1 MRIVVIGAGSVGAH
15 VAFRLL
21 EQGASVILLDAAS
34 PGRGTTA
41 SSVAWLSE
49 FPQMSWTEEAG
60 RAALRRRVHEVFK
73 GLQEE
78 VPGDYVHWTGAVLW
92 GNPHERDPYREAA
105 DRVRALGRDVRTIDA
120 AAAREIEPAIVLPD
134 DEVVFYEPGS
144 GWVDG
149 PGIVNALTAEFVRRG
164 GELRQGARVVWVEQ
178 SGARVTGVT
187 LADGSRIEA
196 DAFVNAAGSWAT
208 HIAAMA
214 DLAIPLDL
222 VPGRMIYTRP
232 FSPGEGPRHVVNA
245 PDWCGRPDPSGGFAI
260 HWRGAPQEPGHG
272 ANTRSARDVIAAASA
287 VIPALAGTEPARSAI
302 GVRPIPPN
310 GPIIGALPWL
320 SNFYF
325 TVSHG
330 GIGWGPT
337 WGWMAARELL
347 HGESVSELSA
357 MRPERFYLAPIAIGR
372 FADDAEQVT
381 A

>member
-21 EQGASVILLDAAS
+21 EQGASVVLVDAAR
-34 PGRGTTA
+34 PGQGTTA

-60 RAALRRRVHEVFK
+60 RAALRRQVHGVFHD
-73 GLQEE
+73 LQQE

-92 GNPHERDPYREAA
+92 GNPHERAPYAEAA
-105 DRVRALGRDVRTIDA
+105 ERVRAMGRAVQTIDA
-120 AAAREIEPAIVLPD
+120 ATARSIEPAIVLPD
-134 DEVVFYEPGS
+134 DEVVFFEPGS

-149 PGIVNALTAEFVRRG
+149 PGIVSALTAEFTRRG
-164 GELRQGARVVWVEQ
+164 GVMRSGARVVSVEQ
-178 SGARVTGVT
+178 RGGRVSGVRLDDGT
-187 LADGSRIEA
+187 LLEA

-208 HIAAMA
+208 HLAAMA
-214 DLAIPLDL
+214 DLAVPLDL
-222 VPGRMIYTRP
+222 VPGRMIYTEP
-232 FSPGEGPRHVVNA
+232 FAPEQGPTRIVNA

-272 ANTRSARDVIAAASA
+272 ANTRSAQEVITAASA
-287 VIPALAGTEPARSAI
+287 VIPALAGTAPARTSV
-302 GVRPIPPN
+302 GVRPIPPG
-310 GPIIGALPWL
+310 GPVIGAVPWL
-320 SNFYF
+320 ENFYF

-347 HGESVSELSA
+347 HGERVPELSA
-357 MRPERFYLAPIAIGR
+357 MRPERFYLEPIAIGR
-372 FADDAEQVT
+372 FADDAEQVP

>member
-21 EQGASVILLDAAS
+21 EQGASVTLLDAS
-34 PGRGTTA
+34 TPGRGTTSA
-41 SSVAWLSE
+41 SVAWLSE

-60 RAALRRRVHEVFK
+60 RAALRRSVHDVFR
-73 GLQEE
+73 GLQDE
-78 VPGDYVHWTGAVLW
+78 VPGDYVHWTGALLW
-92 GNPHERDPYREAA
+92 GHRHERESYREAA
-105 DRVRALGRDVRTIDA
+105 ERVRALGRDVRTIEA
-120 AAAREIEPAIVLPD
+120 AQAREIDPSIVLPD

-149 PGIVNALTAEFVRRG
+149 PGIVEALTAEFLRRG
-164 GELRQGARVVWVEQ
+164 GDLRRNARVVGIEQ
-178 SGARVTGVT
+178 GGERVTGVR
-187 LADGSRIEA
+187 LAGGELLEA
-196 DAFVNAAGSWAT
+196 DAFVNAAGSWAS

-222 VPGRMIYTRP
+222 VPGRMIYTAP
-232 FSPGEGPRHVVNA
+232 FAPGQGPTHVVNA

-287 VIPALAGTEPARSAI
+287 VIPALAGTEPARSAV

-310 GPIIGALPWL
+310 GPVIGAVPWL
-320 SNFYF
+320 SNFYL

-330 GIGWGPT
+330 GIGWGPM

-347 HGESVSELSA
+347 HGDVVPELSA
-357 MRPERFYLAPIAIGR
+357 MRPDRFYLEPIAVGR
-372 FADDAEQVT
+372 FADDAEQVGV
-381 A
+381 